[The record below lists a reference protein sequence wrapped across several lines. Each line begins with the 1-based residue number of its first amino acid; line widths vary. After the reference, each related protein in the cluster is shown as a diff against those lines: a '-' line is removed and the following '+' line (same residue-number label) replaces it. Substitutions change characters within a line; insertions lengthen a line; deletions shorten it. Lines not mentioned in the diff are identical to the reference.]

1 MALAEIGPTLD
12 TTYALMI
19 GDSPATLHFA
29 SQAEY
34 TTPADIEQVVKEM
47 YGGAFAGPDMH
58 AVVEITRT
66 VLPPR

>member
-1 MALAEIGPTLD
+1 MALAEIGPTLE

-19 GDSPATLHFA
+19 GDSPDDLHLT

-34 TTPADIEQVVKEM
+34 TTREDVEQLVQVV
-47 YGGAFAGPDMH
+47 YGGAFAAPELH

-66 VLPPR
+66 VLPHR